1 MAMQEKL
8 MELMADLKEEE
19 ALEVVNKMLDNGADP
34 LQILEVCRKAVEIVG
49 KRFEEGKY
57 FIPDLLMS
65 GEILESIS
73 EIVKPHISGDVETE
87 KLGKVLMG
95 TVEGDIHDIGKN
107 IVTFMLEVNG
117 FDVLDIGVDVPPAVF
132 VEKVKEFKPQVVGL
146 CGLLTLAFDSMKNTI
161 EALADSGLRDDVKV
175 MIGGSPT
182 DEKVAEYVGADAY
195 GKDANAAVEL
205 SRKWTVGA

>member
-1 MAMQEKL
+1 MQEKL

-19 ALEVVNKMLDNGADP
+19 ALETAKEMLDSGEDP
-34 LQILEVCRKAVEIVG
+34 LEVLEICRKAVEIVG
-49 KRFEEGKY
+49 KRFEDGKY

-65 GEILESIS
+65 GEILEGIS
-73 EIVKPHISGDVETE
+73 DIVKPHISSDVGT
-87 KLGKVLMG
+87 KKCGKVLIG

-161 EALADSGLRDDVKV
+161 EALENAGLRGQVKV

-205 SRKWTVGA
+205 SRKWTA

>member
-1 MAMQEKL
+1 MQEKL
-8 MELMADLKEEE
+8 MELMVDLKEDE
-19 ALEVVNKMLDNGADP
+19 ALEVVKEMLDNGADP
-34 LQILEVCRKAVEIVG
+34 LKVLEVCRKAVEVVG

-65 GEILESIS
+65 GEILESVS
-73 EIVKPHISGDVETE
+73 EIVKPHISGDTE
-87 KLGKVLMG
+87 EKKCGKVLIG

-117 FDVLDIGVDVPPAVF
+117 FDVLDIGVDVSPEVF
-132 VEKVKEFKPQVVGL
+132 VEKVKEFQPQVVGL

-161 EALADSGLRDDVKV
+161 EALTNTGLRDQVKI

-182 DEKVAEYVGADAY
+182 DEKVAKYVGADAY

-205 SRKWTVGA
+205 SRKWTANA

>member
-1 MAMQEKL
+1 MQEKL
-8 MELMADLKEEE
+8 KELMADLKEEE
-19 ALEVVNKMLDNGADP
+19 ALEAAKEMLDNGEDP
-34 LQILEVCRKAVEIVG
+34 LEVLEICRKAVEVVG
-49 KRFEEGKY
+49 KRFEEGTY

-73 EIVKPHISGDVETE
+73 DIVKPHISSDVET
-87 KLGKVLMG
+87 KKCGKVLIG

-117 FDVLDIGVDVPPAVF
+117 FDVMDIGVDVPPAVF
-132 VEKVKEFKPQVVGL
+132 VEKIKEFKPQVVGL

-161 EALADSGLRDDVKV
+161 EALANAGLRDQVKV

-205 SRKWTVGA
+205 SRKWIACA

>member
-1 MAMQEKL
+1 MQEKL
-8 MELMADLKEEE
+8 KELIADLKEEE
-19 ALEVVNKMLDNGADP
+19 ALELVKEMLSNGADP
-34 LQILEVCRKAVEIVG
+34 MDVLETCRTAVEIVG

-65 GEILESIS
+65 GEIMENIS
-73 EIVKPHISGDVETE
+73 NIVKPHISAETE
-87 KLGKVLMG
+87 EKKRGKVLIG

-117 FDVLDIGVDVPPAVF
+117 FDVLDIGVDVPPEVF
-132 VEKVKEFKPQVVGL
+132 VEKIKEFQPQVVGL

-161 EALADSGLRDDVKV
+161 EALEKSGLRDKVKI

-182 DEKVAEYVGADAY
+182 DEQVAKYVGADAH

-205 SRKWTVGA
+205 SRKWTEGN

>member
-1 MAMQEKL
+1 MQEKL
-8 MELMADLKEEE
+8 KELIADLKEEE
-19 ALEVVNKMLDNGADP
+19 ALELVKEMLSNGADP
-34 LQILEVCRKAVEIVG
+34 MDVLETCRTAVEIVG

-65 GEILESIS
+65 GEIMENIS
-73 EIVKPHISGDVETE
+73 NIVKPHISAETE
-87 KLGKVLMG
+87 EKKRGKVLIG

-117 FDVLDIGVDVPPAVF
+117 FDVLDIGVDVPPEVF
-132 VEKVKEFKPQVVGL
+132 VEKIKEFQPQVVGL

-161 EALADSGLRDDVKV
+161 EALEKNGLRDKVKI

-182 DEKVAEYVGADAY
+182 DEQVAKYVGADAH

-205 SRKWTVGA
+205 SRKWTEGN

>member
-1 MAMQEKL
+1 MQEKL
-8 MELMADLKEEE
+8 KELMADLKEKE
-19 ALEVVNKMLDNGADP
+19 ALEVVKEMLDNGEDP
-34 LQILEVCRKAVEIVG
+34 LEVLEVCRNAVEIVG
-49 KRFEEGKY
+49 KRFEDGKY

-65 GEILESIS
+65 GEIMEGIS
-73 EIVKPHISGDVETE
+73 DLVKPHISSDDGETQ
-87 KLGKVLMG
+87 KCGKVLIG

-117 FDVLDIGVDVPPAVF
+117 FDVIDIGVDVPPAVF

-146 CGLLTLAFDSMKNTI
+146 SGLLTLAFDSMKKTI
-161 EALADSGLRDDVKV
+161 EALENTGLRDQVKV

-195 GKDANAAVEL
+195 GKDANVAVEL
-205 SRKWTVGA
+205 SRKWTTCS

>member
-1 MAMQEKL
+1 MQEKL
-8 MELMADLKEEE
+8 KELIADLKEEE
-19 ALEVVNKMLDNGADP
+19 ALELVKEMLSNGTDP
-34 LQILEVCRKAVEIVG
+34 MDVLETCRTAVEVVG

-65 GEILESIS
+65 GEIMENIS
-73 EIVKPHISGDVETE
+73 NIVKPHISADTE
-87 KLGKVLMG
+87 EKKRGKVLIG

-117 FDVLDIGVDVPPAVF
+117 FDVLDIGVDVPPEVF
-132 VEKVKEFKPQVVGL
+132 VEKIKEFQPQVVGL
-146 CGLLTLAFDSMKNTI
+146 SGLLTLAFDSMKNTI
-161 EALADSGLRDDVKV
+161 EALENSGLRDKVKI

-182 DEKVAEYVGADAY
+182 DEQVAKYVGADAH

-205 SRKWTVGA
+205 SRQWTEGN

>member
-1 MAMQEKL
+1 MQEKL
-8 MELMADLKEEE
+8 KELIADLKEEE
-19 ALEVVNKMLDNGADP
+19 ALELVKEMLSNGADP
-34 LQILEVCRKAVEIVG
+34 MDVLETCRTAVEIVG

-65 GEILESIS
+65 GEIMENIS
-73 EIVKPHISGDVETE
+73 NIVKPHISAETE
-87 KLGKVLMG
+87 EKKRGKVLIG

-117 FDVLDIGVDVPPAVF
+117 FDVLDIGVDVPPDVF
-132 VEKVKEFKPQVVGL
+132 VEKIKEFQPQVVGL

-161 EALADSGLRDDVKV
+161 EALEKSGLRDKVKI

-182 DEKVAEYVGADAY
+182 DEQVAKYVGADAH

-205 SRKWTVGA
+205 SRKWTEGN